1 MNNIIAITVG
11 DVKGVGLEILIDS
24 WKKKRIK
31 NFILFTNIRVVSQNL
46 KNKKINNKIN
56 IINEKNKYNKY
67 SKDKFNIYSY
77 KADSLEDNTYKS
89 LKFAYKFCIKKI
101 CIGMITLPLRKDLIK
116 KKINRN
122 FIGQTEFFQKI
133 DKKKYSNMILFHDK
147 IIISPVTTHI
157 KLKDVSKKVSQKKFL
172 YNQLINLNNTLKIDF
187 NISKPKIVISG
198 LNPHAGENGNI
209 GKEEIFNINPEV
221 KRLRKKGIIIDGPLS
236 PDSILIKNNLKKYN
250 CFVFLFHDQALIPF
264 KYISQFSG
272 VNYTGNLNIIRTSP
286 DHGTAYD
293 LVGTNKISNK
303 SFMNCYKLI
312 KKIYKNRMINDK
324 S

>member
-209 GKEEIFNINPEV
+209 GKEEIFYINPEV